1 MKMASSK
8 SLGSGDFTRMTWR
21 VMPLTMRYLLRFRG
35 PCREPPVYTVILA
48 QFYRVYS
55 GPARRTLDLAK
66 RSEGGAEMDD
76 ESKEQLLSLA
86 LVCAVNLAVILLIP
100 VLQGRL

>member
-1 MKMASSK
+1 
-8 SLGSGDFTRMTWR
+8 MTWR
-21 VMPLTMRYLLRFRG
+21 VMPLTMSYLLRFRG

>member
-1 MKMASSK
+1 MSP
-8 SLGSGDFTRMTWR
+8 LCTQLFLPNFTG
-21 VMPLTMRYLLRFRG
+21 Y
-35 PCREPPVYTVILA
+35 I
-48 QFYRVYS
+48 
-55 GPARRTLDLAK
+55 PARPARTLDLAK